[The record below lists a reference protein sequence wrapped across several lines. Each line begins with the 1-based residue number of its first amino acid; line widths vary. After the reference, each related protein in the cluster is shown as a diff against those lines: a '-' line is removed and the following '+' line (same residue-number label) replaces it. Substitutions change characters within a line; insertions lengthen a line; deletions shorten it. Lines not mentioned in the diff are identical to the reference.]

1 MTAVEWPLLKGF
13 VFQDSSHVGIVSPPQ
28 KNITF
33 CSFVFS
39 LQGTTCYY
47 EDSSKAWCRKEL
59 QAPALPQLQS
69 VLQSFCVLTSIYK
82 SSNAGLSH

>member
-13 VFQDSSHVGIVSPPQ
+13 IFQDSSHAGIVSH
-28 KNITF
+28 KKTITF

-39 LQGTTCYY
+39 LQGTTHYY
-47 EDSSKAWCRKEL
+47 GDSSKAWCRKEL

-69 VLQSFCVLTSIYK
+69 VLQSLCILTSIYK
-82 SSNAGLSH
+82 SSNTGLSH